1 MSIITANP
9 AKLSANLRSLFPPG
23 ALVAEL
29 RGPGD
34 PKALLPDEAD
44 GLHRAV
50 PKRAQEFAAGR
61 LCARRL
67 LSEFGIEDFPLK
79 AAKDR
84 QPLWPDSLVGS
95 ITHTAGF
102 CAAVAARKNQ
112 TRALGIDSELAA
124 SVREELWRWICTP
137 DETSWLRT
145 LPPAEQSAAATL
157 IFSAKE
163 AFYKCQFPL
172 VQERLVFHDAS
183 VDVGSWAEQGTFE
196 IRANR
201 PIALAR
207 HATLPLQGRY
217 LFHEEWI
224 TTGIALPAAV
234 SGR

>member
-1 MSIITANP
+1 
-9 AKLSANLRSLFPPG
+9 LSVNLRSLFPPG
-23 ALVAEL
+23 TLAAEL

-34 PKALLPDEAD
+34 PAALFPEEAQC
-44 GLHRAV
+44 LHGAV
-50 PKRAQEFAAGR
+50 AKRAQEFAAGR

-67 LSEFGIEDFPLK
+67 LREFGIEDFPIK

-112 TRALGIDSELAA
+112 TSALGIDSELAG
-124 SVREELWRWICTP
+124 SVKEELWRGICTP
-137 DETSWLRT
+137 HETSWLRT
-145 LPPAEQSAAATL
+145 LPQAEQSRAATL

-172 VQERLVFHDAS
+172 VQERLRFHDAT
-183 VDVGSWAEQGTFE
+183 VVVRSWGAARGTFE

-207 HATLPLQGRY
+207 HATLPLEGQY

-224 TTGIALPAAV
+224 TAGVALPGLAA
-234 SGR
+234 GA